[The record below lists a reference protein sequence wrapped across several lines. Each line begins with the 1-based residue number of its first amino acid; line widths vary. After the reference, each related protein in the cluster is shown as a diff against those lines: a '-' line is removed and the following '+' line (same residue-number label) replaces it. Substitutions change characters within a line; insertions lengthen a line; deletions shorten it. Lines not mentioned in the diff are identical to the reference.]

1 MDTRREFLKKAA
13 ALSGGAGIFATLP
26 PSIQKALAIDP
37 ARGSSFMDAEHIVI
51 LMQENRSF
59 DHAYGTLQGVRGF
72 NDPRAISLPDK
83 NLVWLQTNA
92 AGETYAPFRLNIKDT
107 NATWLGA
114 LPHGWT
120 DQVDALNKGKYDQW
134 LIAKPSGNKAFAS
147 APLTLGYY
155 DREDIP
161 FYYSLADAF
170 TICDQNFCSSLTGT
184 TPNRLY
190 LWTGAIREE
199 PNAASYANVR
209 NDDVTYGREASWTT
223 FPERLEEN
231 GISWKIYQNEISLET
246 GLSEEEEEWLVNFT
260 NNPIE
265 WFSQY
270 RVRFSPEHFEFLQKS
285 KEKLGKEIE
294 KLKTSLPSIDSD
306 EKIKKTREK
315 IGQKEALLEKVI
327 SESVKWSPENF
338 EKLSA
343 FHKNIH
349 QKAFANNRRDPYYR
363 QLENFAY
370 DDNGVKRKLKIPKGD
385 ILFQFRED
393 VRQGALP
400 AVSWVIAP
408 KNFSDHPSAPWYG
421 AWYISEVLDILT
433 RDPEVW
439 KKTIFILCYDE
450 NDGYFDHVPPFV
462 APDPEQ
468 EGTGRVSQ
476 SINASAEQ
484 VPLEQD
490 LKSRLLKS
498 ARGGPIG
505 LGFRVP
511 LVIASPWSR
520 GGRVCSQVFDHTS
533 ILQLM
538 EKVLSKKT
546 NKKIEESN
554 ISSWRRAVCGDLSS
568 VFTPYRGEKIIF
580 PESLERAGVIE
591 NIHKAQFKRAPSGYK
606 PLTAEEKTVINRD
619 PSSSPLMPRQE
630 KGVRPSCALPYQLYV
645 EGRLDKRE
653 KKIEVLFSASSE
665 VFGEASAGA
674 AFSVYA
680 PGKYLSP
687 GKNEN
692 GIYDTVRTWA
702 YAAAAGEQTADQ
714 WPLDHFEDGRYHL
727 RIYGPNGFYREL
739 MGDEN
744 DPDVAIELEYERSR
758 RNLKKLTGN
767 ILLKLSNPDPSRS
780 YEIVITDHAYQGG
793 TKTKTLK
800 QSSSA
805 GGRATVVLHSD
816 RSAGWYDFS
825 VSVTGSA
832 VFEKRYAGR
841 VETGRPGIT
850 DPAMG
855 NR

>member
-13 ALSGGAGIFATLP
+13 ALSGGAGLFSTLP

-37 ARGSSFMDAEHIVI
+37 DKGSSFMDAEHIVV

-107 NATWLGA
+107 NSTWLGD
-114 LPHGWT
+114 LPHSWT

-134 LIAKPSGNKAFAS
+134 LIAKPSRNKAFAS

-155 DREDIP
+155 NREDLP

-190 LWTGAIREE
+190 LWTGAIRDK
-199 PNAASYANVR
+199 PNASAYAHVR
-209 NDDVTYGREASWTT
+209 NDDVTYQKEASWTT

-231 GISWKIYQNEISLET
+231 NISWKIYQNEISLDT
-246 GLSEEEEEWLVNFT
+246 GLSAEQEAWLVNFT

-270 RVRFSPEHFEFLQKS
+270 HVRFSPEHFEFLQKS
-285 KEKLGKEIE
+285 RETLGNEIE
-294 KLKTSLPSIDSD
+294 KLKASLASADND
-306 EKIKKTREK
+306 GKIKKIREK
-315 IGQKEALLEKVI
+315 ISQKEELLDKVI

-338 EKLSA
+338 DKLST

-349 QKAFANNRRDPYYR
+349 RKAFANNRRDPHYR
-363 QLENFAY
+363 ELENFTY
-370 DDNGVKRKLKIPKGD
+370 DDNGVKRKLKLPKSD

-400 AVSWVIAP
+400 AVSWLIAP
-408 KNFSDHPSAPWYG
+408 KNFSDHPAAPWYG

-433 RDPEVW
+433 RNPEVW

-450 NDGYFDHVPPFV
+450 NDGYYDHVPPFV
-462 APDPEQ
+462 TPDPDR
-468 EGTGRVSQ
+468 EGTGRVSPG
-476 SINASAEQ
+476 INGSAEQ

-490 LKSRLLKS
+490 LKSRPPRF

-546 NKKIEESN
+546 NKKIEEPN

-591 NIHKAQFKRAPSGYK
+591 NIHKAQFKEAPFGYR
-606 PLTAEEKTVINRD
+606 PLTAEEKTAINRD
-619 PSSSPLMPRQE
+619 PYASPLMPRQE
-630 KGVRPSCALPYQLYV
+630 KGVRPSCALPYELYV
-645 EGRLDKRE
+645 EGRLNKLTKNVE
-653 KKIEVLFSASSE
+653 ILFKASNE
-665 VFGEASAGA
+665 AFGEASAGA
-674 AFSVYA
+674 AFNVYA
-680 PGKYLSP
+680 PGRYLSP
-687 GKNEN
+687 EKNEN
-692 GIYDTVRTWA
+692 RVYDSVRTWA
-702 YAAAAGEQTADQ
+702 YAAAAGEQAADQ
-714 WPLDHFEDGRYHL
+714 WPLDHFEHGQYHL
-727 RIYGPNGFYREL
+727 RVYGPNGFYREFT
-739 MGDEN
+739 GDEN
-744 DPDVAIELEYERSR
+744 DPDLR
-758 RNLKKLTGN
+758 
-767 ILLKLSNPDPSRS
+767 
-780 YEIVITDHAYQGG
+780 
-793 TKTKTLK
+793 
-800 QSSSA
+800 
-805 GGRATVVLHSD
+805 
-816 RSAGWYDFS
+816 
-825 VSVTGSA
+825 
-832 VFEKRYAGR
+832 
-841 VETGRPGIT
+841 
-850 DPAMG
+850 
-855 NR
+855 